1 MIDVRTAAKYLIQ
14 RYEQEFGGAMDE
26 MKLHKLLY
34 FTQRESFVLL
44 GKPMFL
50 DKFEAWKYGPV
61 MRCLRKARWECQ
73 TQSVLPLDS
82 EYISV
87 LEDTLR
93 RYAGMDSWTLSN
105 ISHGETCWQKA
116 KDKEAGSFPMEIE
129 TSDIEYDARIIKY
142 RRFMCSK

>member
-1 MIDVRTAAKYLIQ
+1 MIDVRTAAKYLIH
-14 RYEQEFGGAMDE
+14 RYEMVSGSAMDE

-44 GKPMFL
+44 GKPMFA

-61 MRCLRKARWECQ
+61 MRCLRQTRWKSQ
-73 TQSVLPLDS
+73 PIPLLSPDS
-82 EYISV
+82 EYIPV

-116 KDKEAGSFPMEIE
+116 KNKEIGPIPVEIE
-129 TSDIEYDARIIKY
+129 TSDIGYDAEVIRY

>member
-1 MIDVRTAAKYLIQ
+1 MIDVRTAAKYLVR
-14 RYEQEFGGAMDE
+14 RYEQELGSTMDE

-61 MRCLRKARWECQ
+61 MRCLRKAHWECQ
-73 TQSVLPLDS
+73 SPSDLSVDS
-82 EYISV
+82 EYIPV
-87 LEDTLR
+87 LEDTLS

-116 KDKEAGSFPMEIE
+116 KDKEIGSFPIEIE
-129 TSDIEYDARIIKY
+129 TSDIEYDAKLIQY
-142 RRFMCSK
+142 RRFVCSR